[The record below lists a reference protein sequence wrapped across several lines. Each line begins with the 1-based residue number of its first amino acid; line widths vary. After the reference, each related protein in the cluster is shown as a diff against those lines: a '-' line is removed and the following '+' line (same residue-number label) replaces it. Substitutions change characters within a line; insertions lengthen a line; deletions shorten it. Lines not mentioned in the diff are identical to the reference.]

1 MNNLF
6 NYLTKPRVTNRPE
19 LGVSYS
25 PIFDLF
31 NTLEQ
36 SFAGP
41 FETFSNDNIR
51 FNETKESSNVEID
64 LPGVKKE
71 DLKVTYND
79 DTDVA
84 YVEAKRTITTKTG
97 SKEETYNRSFRIDG
111 GDFDVEQL
119 NAKITDGVLRIN
131 VPRLDRDDHTGKE
144 HKVINVKVA

>member
-6 NYLTKPRVTNRPE
+6 NYLTKPQVAR
-19 LGVSYS
+19 SYG
-25 PIFDLF
+25 PMFDLF

-36 SFAGP
+36 SFAAPG
-41 FETFSNDNIR
+41 ESFSNDNIR
-51 FNETKESSNVEID
+51 FNENKESSNIEID

-71 DLKVTYND
+71 NLKVTYND

-111 GDFDVEQL
+111 GDFNVEQL
-119 NAKITDGVLRIN
+119 KAEINDGVLRIN
-131 VPRLDRDDHTGKE
+131 VPRKERKE
-144 HKVINVKVA
+144 HKVIDVKVA

>member
-6 NYLTKPRVTNRPE
+6 NYLTKPQVTR
-19 LGVSYS
+19 SYS
-25 PIFDLF
+25 PMFDLF

-36 SFAGP
+36 SFGVP
-41 FETFSNDNIR
+41 GESFSNDNIR
-51 FNETKESSNVEID
+51 FNENKESSNIEID

-71 DLKVTYND
+71 NLKVTYND

-111 GDFDVEQL
+111 GDFNVEQL
-119 NAKITDGVLRIN
+119 KAEINDGVLRIN
-131 VPRLDRDDHTGKE
+131 VPRKERKE
-144 HKVINVKVA
+144 HKVIDVKVA

>member
-6 NYLTKPRVTNRPE
+6 NYLTNPQVTR
-19 LGVSYS
+19 SYS
-25 PIFDLF
+25 PMFDLF

-36 SFAGP
+36 SFGVP
-41 FETFSNDNIR
+41 GESFSNDNIR
-51 FNETKESSNVEID
+51 FNENKESSNIEID

-71 DLKVTYND
+71 NLKVTYND

-111 GDFDVEQL
+111 GDFNVEQL
-119 NAKITDGVLRIN
+119 KAEIN
-131 VPRLDRDDHTGKE
+131 EEGPGIGET
-144 HKVINVKVA
+144 VICSSKALFTRR